1 MKGVWYMKKIIVLV
15 LVSLMT
21 FVLYS
26 CTNKEKEST
35 TEKTEEQEVYQI
47 SEKTPK
53 LVRTEAK
60 TDDYETL
67 QKLEE
72 KSPIILLVQ
81 KKKEIKS
88 EFGGNE
94 NAKIPVGTLSS
105 VKVIEVIKNESK
117 EKIEQNQIVS
127 VLESEVYDRDD
138 NTLYRVNDYSMM
150 QENGQYFLYVRKS
163 ETDNEFL
170 ILGVTLGKVEADT
183 KNAKPGRLKT
193 SKLSGEIEKLHKA
206 AYEKNKKYLKK

>member
-1 MKGVWYMKKIIVLV
+1 M
-15 LVSLMT
+15 
-21 FVLYS
+21 
-26 CTNKEKEST
+26 
-35 TEKTEEQEVYQI
+35 
-47 SEKTPK
+47 
-53 LVRTEAK
+53 
-60 TDDYETL
+60 
-67 QKLEE
+67 
-72 KSPIILLVQ
+72 
-81 KKKEIKS
+81 
-88 EFGGNE
+88 
-94 NAKIPVGTLSS
+94 GTLSS

-138 NTLYRVNDYSMM
+138 NTLYRVNDYSMI

>member
-1 MKGVWYMKKIIVLV
+1 MKKIIVLV
-15 LVSLMT
+15 LLLLMT

-35 TEKTEEQEVYQI
+35 TEKTEEQQVHQI

-67 QKLEE
+67 KKLEE

-88 EFGGNE
+88 EFGGDK

-105 VKVIEVIKNESK
+105 VKVIKVIKNESK
-117 EKIEQNQIVS
+117 EIIEQNQIVS

-138 NTLYRVNDYSMM
+138 NTLYRINDYSMM
-150 QENGQYFLYVRKS
+150 QENGKYFLYIRKS

-183 KNAKPGRLKT
+183 KNAKPGRLKN
-193 SKLSGEIEKLHKA
+193 SKLSGETQKLHKA

>member
-1 MKGVWYMKKIIVLV
+1 MKKIIILA

-21 FVLYS
+21 FGLCS
-26 CTNKEKEST
+26 CSDKEKEST

-60 TDDYETL
+60 TDGYETL
-67 QKLEE
+67 EKLEE

-88 EFGGNE
+88 EFGGDK
-94 NAKIPVGTLSS
+94 NARIPVGTLSS

-117 EKIEQNQIVS
+117 EIIEQNQIVS

-138 NTLYRVNDYSMM
+138 NTLYRINDYSMM
-150 QENGQYFLYVRKS
+150 QENGQYLLYVRKS

-183 KNAKPGRLKT
+183 KNAKPGRLKA

-206 AYEKNKKYLKK
+206 AYEKNKKYLNK